1 MKAMLQK
8 NPHLFWSFI
17 VPWDSRICQLRQR
30 TTSKSH
36 GLLEASVIAHNF
48 CCPHPRISQGR
59 GSVRGEPL
67 TGSPTRVQSP
77 ARRRPVLRC
86 KTVPTRKKTRF
97 CVSFFVLVRPTGFE
111 PAAYRVGVCHS
122 IQLSYGRIFG
132 CRCTSSL
139 GIIAVLPT
147 DVKPFWKNFFAERL
161 LKKLTTIVSCGRI
174 SP

>member
-1 MKAMLQK
+1 MFEKRS
-8 NPHLFWSFI
+8 SFI
-17 VPWDSRICQLRQR
+17 CDCPQR
-30 TTSKSH
+30 
-36 GLLEASVIAHNF
+36 LLSALPHIARKGMCARETLVGF
-48 CCPHPRISQGR
+48 
-59 GSVRGEPL
+59 PL
-67 TGSPTRVQSP
+67 RVQSP
-77 ARRRPVLRC
+77 ARRRPVSRC
-86 KTVPTRKKTRF
+86 KTAPTRKKTRF

-147 DVKPFWKNFFAERL
+147 DVKPFWKNFCAERL